1 MLGLR
6 GELLI
11 PESPHGWSNA
21 CANAAWLGR
30 AEVKC
35 TGPTRRSHIYS
46 DNTRGRSKQSRPCR
60 RQKRKQ
66 CKQKLIRAWDTH
78 VRKPTWARNNQQ
90 VTGRLSCASGTD
102 VLWQDVAKWD
112 QVTWTEEADEGQV
125 AALPV
130 SSICACPSRAGE
142 KGAIEWKRKEGAD
155 FAQFSGHPRLP
166 ASSLTDDC
174 GNKSEFFPG
183 MSIYLLSLGGLNIY
197 FSELREG

>member
-11 PESPHGWSNA
+11 PESPHGCSNA

-46 DNTRGRSKQSRPCR
+46 DNTRGRSKQSRTCR

-78 VRKPTWARNNQQ
+78 VCKPTGARKQPTGDRAPLLYVRRRRV
-90 VTGRLSCASGTD
+90 VTGCGQMRSSDVNRRGRRRAGCRFARVLHMCVSLSGRRERSDWVEDKGGSRFCSVQWSSLPTRLQFNWR
-102 VLWQDVAKWD
+102 LWQ
-112 QVTWTEEADEGQV
+112 
-125 AALPV
+125 
-130 SSICACPSRAGE
+130 
-142 KGAIEWKRKEGAD
+142 
-155 FAQFSGHPRLP
+155 
-166 ASSLTDDC
+166 
-174 GNKSEFFPG
+174 
-183 MSIYLLSLGGLNIY
+183 
-197 FSELREG
+197 